1 MSVKLATDLS
11 KLEAGVLREV
21 DLLLRELKGARATLR
36 VTPDSLLEKELGLGS
51 LERVELLSRLEKRFR
66 VKISESALSE
76 ARTPRGVAKAFV
88 HGEVE
93 PSFEREA
100 ATYRPSRQAPP
111 EQAQTLAEVL
121 MTRAQAEPDAAHVFM
136 KEDGKPESTLTL
148 GELYSEALT
157 IAGGLSAF
165 GIERDDKVALMLP
178 TSRDFLTSFMGI
190 LLAGAVPVPLYP
202 PFSMTGLQEYA
213 RRQAGIVAN
222 AQARIFITL
231 ERGLAVG
238 DVLKTRARSLRDVVT
253 TSELVARSRPVAPA
267 IVGGDRAAL
276 IQYTSGSTG
285 DPKGVELTHANLLA
299 NIRVIGTTLD
309 IQPSDVGVSWLPL
322 YHDMGLIGAWLAP
335 LYYGIPVSIFSPLAF
350 LARPERWLWTIHAR
364 RATISPAPNFAYER
378 CARKIA
384 EEDLEGLDLSSWRV
398 ALNGAESIAPETLAA
413 FQRKF
418 SPYGFREESFLPV
431 YGTRRVFPIACV
443 AKAWERPA
451 HRVLRAGAARE
462 RGDGIARACGRPIGP
477 SSRERRQ
484 GSPRARDPHRR
495 RWWTRSCGGTRGLS
509 HLSRTLRNARLL
521 QDGRRHGCHPPRR
534 RLSRFGR
541 SRVRARRRAFHHR
554 PLPKTS
560 SSAPAVT

>member
-1 MSVKLATDLS
+1 
-11 KLEAGVLREV
+11 
-21 DLLLRELKGARATLR
+21 
-36 VTPDSLLEKELGLGS
+36 
-51 LERVELLSRLEKRFR
+51 
-66 VKISESALSE
+66 
-76 ARTPRGVAKAFV
+76 
-88 HGEVE
+88 
-93 PSFEREA
+93 
-100 ATYRPSRQAPP
+100 
-111 EQAQTLAEVL
+111 
-121 MTRAQAEPDAAHVFM
+121 M

-309 IQPSDVGVSWLPL
+309 IQPSDVGVSWLP
-322 YHDMGLIGAWLAP
+322 AVP
-335 LYYGIPVSIFSPLAF
+335 RYG
-350 LARPERWLWTIHAR
+350 T
-364 RATISPAPNFAYER
+364 
-378 CARKIA
+378 
-384 EEDLEGLDLSSWRV
+384 DWRV
-398 ALNGAESIAPETLAA
+398 ARAA
-413 FQRKF
+413 LLRHT
-418 SPYGFREESFLPV
+418 RLDLLP
-431 YGTRRVFPIACV
+431 A
-443 AKAWERPA
+443 
-451 HRVLRAGAARE
+451 
-462 RGDGIARACGRPIGP
+462 
-477 SSRERRQ
+477 
-484 GSPRARDPHRR
+484 
-495 RWWTRSCGGTRGLS
+495 
-509 HLSRTLRNARLL
+509 
-521 QDGRRHGCHPPRR
+521 
-534 RLSRFGR
+534 RLSRAAGAVALDHPR
-541 SRVRARRRAFHHR
+541 PPGHDLARAELRV
-554 PLPKTS
+554 
-560 SSAPAVT
+560 